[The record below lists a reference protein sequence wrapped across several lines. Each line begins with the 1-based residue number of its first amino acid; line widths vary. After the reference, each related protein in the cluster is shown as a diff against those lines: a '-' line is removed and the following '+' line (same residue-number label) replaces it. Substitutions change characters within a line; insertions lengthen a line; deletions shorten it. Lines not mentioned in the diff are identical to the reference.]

1 MDKLNMWSEIIFSS
15 LQKMGEKI
23 MAFLPNLL
31 GGIIL
36 LLIGFLVAK
45 AASVFLDK
53 LLNATRISK
62 LFDKVNNSD
71 FAQKN
76 NISLRIGK
84 LISSFVYYLII
95 LMFLIGVAETLGWVV
110 ISQEIGNIV
119 SYLPRLFTALIIFLI
134 GFFAASVVKK
144 YFNTIFSGA
153 GINGANLIGTVLY
166 YLILVIILITACG
179 QAGIDV
185 TVISYNF
192 TLVLAS
198 LLFAFALAFGLGSKQ
213 VLYNL
218 ISTMYCRKNFS
229 IGQKIKIAEITGT
242 IISIENVSF
251 IIQTQT
257 GKVILP
263 SHRLISETVE
273 ILE

>member
-1 MDKLNMWSEIIFSS
+1 MNMWSEIIFSS

-23 MAFLPNLL
+23 MAFLPNLI
-31 GGIIL
+31 GGIVL
-36 LLIGFLVAK
+36 LLIGFLIAK

-53 LLNATRISK
+53 LLNAGRINK
-62 LFDKVNNSD
+62 FFDKVNNSD

-119 SYLPRLFTALIIFLI
+119 AYLPRLFTALIIFLI
-134 GFFAASVVKK
+134 GFFAASVVKR

-153 GINGANLIGTVLY
+153 GMNGANLIGTILY
-166 YLILVIILITACG
+166 YLILAIILITACG

-185 TVISYNF
+185 SIISYNF
-192 TLVLAS
+192 TMVLAS
-198 LLFAFALAFGLGSKQ
+198 LLFAFALAFGLGSKE
-213 VLYNL
+213 VLHNL
-218 ISTMYCRKNFS
+218 ISTMYGRKNYNV
-229 IGQKIKIAEITGT
+229 GQKIKIGDITGT
-242 IISIENVSF
+242 ILSIENVSF
-251 IIQTQT
+251 TIQTSE
-257 GKVILP
+257 GKVVIP
-263 SHRLISETVE
+263 SQRMISETVQ
-273 ILE
+273 ILD